1 MTDNCILYPEQYNL
15 IWRISFLSLFSSIY
29 ALRNKQ
35 YDLMLVP
42 GGIFITSIT
51 YWYKPDYSWRRT
63 LDMTYVKLALCY
75 QIIRGY
81 KSVYF
86 NLYCIVLSCSLFSY
100 MLGIYFYK
108 KRQLWKSTYSHC
120 MLHILANIATI
131 ILYKG
136 LLRIKKSPILIH

>member
-1 MTDNCILYPEQYNL
+1 MIDTCILYPEQYNL
-15 IWRISFLSLFSSIY
+15 IWRVSFLALFSSIY

-35 YDLMLVP
+35 YDLMFVP
-42 GGIFITSIT
+42 GGIFITSII

-63 LDMTYVKLALCY
+63 LDMTFVKLALCY

-81 KSVYF
+81 KSRYF
-86 NLYCIVLSCSLFSY
+86 KFYSMLLCCSIFSY

-108 KRQLWKSTYSHC
+108 KGMLWKSTYSHC
-120 MLHILANIATI
+120 MLHILANSATI

-136 LLRIKKSPILIH
+136 LVKKEDTLLIH